1 MVMERWRAGRIGPDF
16 VVGDR
21 APICAGFDLSVM
33 GISMTPAFIR
43 AAAISALSLL
53 LIFASPAF
61 AALAVGDSAPNFSA
75 DAAMGKQTMILSLSD
90 LRRNGVVVVF
100 FIPSAF
106 TDAPECRDFAEKHAQ
121 FRAVGVSVVGISRDS
136 IETLARFSADECGGK
151 FPMASADEALV
162 NGFDVNDGAMF
173 NTRTTYVI
181 TPEGK
186 IAFVNDDP
194 EFGSHAKA
202 ALAFV
207 EAMKR

>member
-1 MVMERWRAGRIGPDF
+1 MVMERWRAGRFGPDC
-16 VVGDR
+16 VVDDR
-21 APICAGFDLSVM
+21 APICAGFDLWVM

-43 AAAISALSLL
+43 VAAILL
-53 LIFASPAF
+53 LSFASPAF

-75 DAAMGKQTMILSLSD
+75 DAAMGKQAMILSLSD

-136 IETLARFSADECGGK
+136 TETLARFSADECGGK